1 MSKPDLSQCV
11 LTGCDREAE
20 WMLPWFI
27 KNYYRHNDM
36 PLSVINFGMSPSM
49 LEWLETQVNSIGHLE
64 THTGQP
70 TWFKKPGA
78 MLNSP
83 YKRTVWIDVDCEILG
98 NISGIWKHCM
108 PQKLNM
114 CLDKPW
120 TKRAGEEWYNSGVVA
135 YQGKPDILNNW
146 ARKCFENPTQ
156 RGDQE
161 ELHYML
167 DPLQKAIYINQ
178 LPPQYNYLR
187 LDAVD
192 GNKVKNILIKHHTGA
207 KVKEIIRGLMNE

>member
-1 MSKPDLSQCV
+1 
-11 LTGCDREAE
+11 
-20 WMLPWFI
+20 
-27 KNYYRHNDM
+27 
-36 PLSVINFGMSPSM
+36 
-49 LEWLETQVNSIGHLE
+49 
-64 THTGQP
+64 
-70 TWFKKPGA
+70 
-78 MLNSP
+78 
-83 YKRTVWIDVDCEILG
+83 
-98 NISGIWKHCM
+98 
-108 PQKLNM
+108 M

-120 TKRAGEEWYNSGVVA
+120 TKRTGEEWYNSGVVA

-207 KVKEIIRGLMNE
+207 KGKEIIRGLMNE